1 MRSNLI
7 KKMAMLEAVKG
18 AGYDRYRT
26 TGIGGNNGA
35 GNVSATKATVVM
47 GATPNKQT
55 MPLTEQQATMWVKS
69 MKHSDGSMG
78 ELITMEQAKD
88 WLMKKGYTGVPITDF
103 YAIINAMKSD
113 YSGVAKMF
121 NIMNDDFYGE
131 LARAFIMDK
140 DAKPH
145 KTSLYREYVVM

>member
-1 MRSNLI
+1 MRNNLVR
-7 KKMAMLEAVKG
+7 KMAMLGAIKG
-18 AGYDRYRT
+18 ASYDRYNN
-26 TGIGGNNGA
+26 TGVSSDNGTS
-35 GNVSATKATVVM
+35 NVDATKATVVM
-47 GATPNKQT
+47 GATPNKQP

-69 MKHSDGSMG
+69 MKHCDGTTG

-88 WLMKKGYTGVPITDF
+88 WLMKKGYTGISVTDF

-113 YSGVAKMF
+113 YSSVAKMF